1 MYKLNQ
7 KVLSAIGIVFKA
19 VLILV
24 FVFPFFW
31 MISVALQTEA
41 EISSSPLTLLPAVPQ
56 WMNFITAWQRGPF
69 LLYLK
74 NSLTIIVCV
83 ITLQMVIMVPAAYAF
98 AKYEFKGKK
107 LMFGLV
113 LIAFMTP
120 GQITF
125 LPIYQMMSDWGLM
138 NSLMPQILP
147 FMSNAFGIFLLR
159 QYFMQI
165 PDELIEAAK
174 LDNAGALKIVYK
186 LMLPMAKPAM
196 STIVLFS
203 FVSHWN
209 DYFWPLVM
217 TQSTAV
223 RPLTI
228 GIAMLKN
235 TEGVTNWNII
245 MAGNLILVL
254 PILIVYVLCS
264 KSIIK
269 SFAYSGI
276 K

>member
-7 KVLSAIGIVFKA
+7 KILAAIGFILKA
-19 VLILV
+19 ALILV

-31 MISVALQTEA
+31 MVSVALQTES
-41 EISSSPLTLLPAVPQ
+41 EISSSSLTLLPAIPQ
-56 WMNFITAWQRGPF
+56 WKNFFDAWQKGPF

-74 NSLTIIVCV
+74 NSLSIIVSV
-83 ITLQMVIMVPAAYAF
+83 IALQMVIMVPAAYAF

-107 LMFGLV
+107 MMFGLV

-138 NSLMPQILP
+138 NSLLPQILP
-147 FMSNAFGIFLLR
+147 FMTNAFGIFLLR
-159 QYFMQI
+159 QYFMQV

-217 TQSTAV
+217 TQTTEV

-245 MAGNLILVL
+245 MAGNLMLVF

>member
-1 MYKLNQ
+1 MGSHRDHVKS
-7 KVLSAIGIVFKA
+7 SAGAGVCISV
-19 VLILV
+19 
-24 FVFPFFW
+24 FW
-31 MISVALQTEA
+31 MVSVALQTEA
-41 EISSSPLTLLPAVPQ
+41 EISSSPLTLFPAVPQ
-56 WMNFITAWQRGPF
+56 WINFITAWQKGPF
-69 LLYLK
+69 LLYLR
-74 NSLTIIVCV
+74 NSLSIIVSV
-83 ITLQMVIMVPAAYAF
+83 IALQMVIMVPAAYAF

-107 LMFGLV
+107 IMFGLV

-125 LPIYQMMSDWGLM
+125 LPIYQMMSDWGIM
-138 NSLMPQILP
+138 NSLLPQILP
-147 FMSNAFGIFLLR
+147 FMTNAFGIFLLR
-159 QYFMQI
+159 QYFMQV

-217 TQSTAV
+217 TQSTEV

-235 TEGVTNWNII
+235 TEGVTNWNTI
-245 MAGNLILVL
+245 MAGNLILVF